1 MTRDWDGVRR
11 GLEEAAW
18 HPAAFLCFYGD
29 SRVGGFA
36 YGQGMGSE
44 CWGVRRAQA
53 LESAL
58 ILHSEPGQ
66 AMDPT
71 SSQYFHR
78 YIQEIEF
85 SGFCESLFSLL
96 YSVRQRKK
104 CLGPGH

>member
-1 MTRDWDGVRR
+1 MCAGGWRRQRGIPQRSCASTGIHGV
-11 GLEEAAW
+11 G
-18 HPAAFLCFYGD
+18 
-29 SRVGGFA
+29 VFA
-36 YGQGMGSE
+36 YGEGMGSE
-44 CWGVRRAQA
+44 GWGVRRAQA